1 MDQIGKRIRKYREE
15 AGISQKK
22 LGLVLGLSDKA
33 ISSYESGRTLPPI
46 ETLYRIAKQLK
57 HPIHLFINEKSKEH
71 SLEEK
76 LFHVEEQMKSIIT
89 DLAELKKL
97 FLKK

>member
-1 MDQIGKRIRKYREE
+1 MKQIGKRIRKYREE

-46 ETLYRIAKQLK
+46 ETLFRIAKQLK
-57 HPIHLFINEKSKEH
+57 RPIHLFINEKSN
-71 SLEEK
+71 SQTLEEK
-76 LFHVEEQMKSIIT
+76 LFNIEEQIKIIND
-89 DLAELKKL
+89 DLAVIKKI
-97 FLKK
+97 FIK

>member
-15 AGISQKK
+15 AEISQKK

-57 HPIHLFINEKSKEH
+57 RPIHLFINEKSNSH
-71 SLEEK
+71 TLEEK
-76 LFHVEEQMKSIIT
+76 FFHVEEQIKTIND
-89 DLAELKKL
+89 DLSVIKKLLLKK
-97 FLKK
+97 